1 MRKIVNGVV
10 AVTGGI
16 GLVLLLFGLLVFSLF
31 IQLTIASCKTD
42 IELLQTLGTSPNQL
56 QRFLIKQFLPH
67 NIIIIVAA
75 MLVVGIIQA
84 IVSSYLGSQQIF
96 ISKWI
101 SWQTA
106 IAGLIIILVIALVNR
121 QTIRKYIRT

>member
-1 MRKIVNGVV
+1 
-10 AVTGGI
+10 
-16 GLVLLLFGLLVFSLF
+16 LVFSLF

-101 SWQTA
+101 SWQTV

-121 QTIRKYIRT
+121 QTIRRYIRT